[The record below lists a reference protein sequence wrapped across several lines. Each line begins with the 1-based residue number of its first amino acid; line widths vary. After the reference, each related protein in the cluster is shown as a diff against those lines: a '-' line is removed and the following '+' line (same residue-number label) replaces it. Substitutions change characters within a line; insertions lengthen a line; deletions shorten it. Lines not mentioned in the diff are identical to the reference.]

1 MKTIRT
7 LSLMFCLLMAVGT
20 VQAQENIKRAIDEF
34 LDDERVNYTESHHKN
49 RNPETGEMEGRL
61 DAYTFTLAPKDLKL
75 LDMLKEAVKKD
86 SEDAYEENW
95 ESSSSPEAV
104 YRQRKVMYNDN
115 EGLVIGYEY
124 YNYIQVNF
132 VDKSKEGFRYAYVIE
147 WEKVDDDVRGKKEN
161 VGQGRIAI
169 AYARMPQQKKTTV
182 TVING
187 DMLGSLGSLEGAAS
201 PKTMSSIDWL
211 TKFNLYR
218 KNFLKYTQKNMK
230 SNMSTVVAT
239 KLYELSKN
247 ADCLSHSEAAMC
259 AEQLEKMMQK
269 TDDDMIKTMLNSSIE
284 YLKER

>member
-1 MKTIRT
+1 MKTTRT
-7 LSLMFCLLMAVGT
+7 LSLMICLLMAVGT

-34 LDDERVNYTESHHKN
+34 LDDTRVNYTESHHKN

-132 VDKSKEGFRYAYVIE
+132 VDKSKDGFRYAYIIE
-147 WEKVDDDVRGKKEN
+147 WEKVDMVVAVRDDSCPCVSM
-161 VGQGRIAI
+161 VDW
-169 AYARMPQQKKTTV
+169 TTSPPHRNPWTFV
-182 TVING
+182 A
-187 DMLGSLGSLEGAAS
+187 MHCRLMSLEIGYGCRRVGHTKRS
-201 PKTMSSIDWL
+201 QLRHCTVKHVIMVGVFVGINIYVQSGVSSKDRFIV
-211 TKFNLYR
+211 
-218 KNFLKYTQKNMK
+218 
-230 SNMSTVVAT
+230 SV
-239 KLYELSKN
+239 KL
-247 ADCLSHSEAAMC
+247 
-259 AEQLEKMMQK
+259 
-269 TDDDMIKTMLNSSIE
+269 
-284 YLKER
+284 RG

>member
-75 LDMLKEAVKKD
+75 LDMLKEAVRQD

-95 ESSSSPEAV
+95 ESSASPEAV

>member
-7 LSLMFCLLMAVGT
+7 LSLMLCLLMAEGT
-20 VQAQENIKRAIDEF
+20 VQAQENIKRAIDDF
-34 LDDERVNYTESHHKN
+34 LHNKRVNYTETHRKN
-49 RNPETGEMEGRL
+49 RNPKTGELEGRL
-61 DAYTFTLAPKDLKL
+61 DAYTFTLAPDDMKL

-95 ESSSSPEAV
+95 ESSSSPEAA

-147 WEKVDDDVRGKKEN
+147 WEKIDDDVRGKKEN

-169 AYARMPQQKKTTV
+169 AYARMPQQKKSTMTI
-182 TVING
+182 ING
-187 DMLGSLGSLEGAAS
+187 DLLGSLGSLEGTAS

-218 KNFLKYTQKNMK
+218 KNFLKYTKKNMK

-259 AEQLEKMMQK
+259 AEQLEKMMHK